1 MYDVNVLERA
11 MSAPMR
17 KTMAATP
24 SSNGDRR
31 FPPEA
36 YTYDDD
42 VTPQAVE
49 VMRKKASKIID
60 SEKWEVV
67 DGFGFSASA

>member
-1 MYDVNVLERA
+1 MYKTELLESPMA
-11 MSAPMR
+11 APMR
-17 KTMAATP
+17 KTVAAAA

-31 FPPEA
+31 YPPEA

-42 VTPQAVE
+42 VTPEAVAT
-49 VMRKKASKIID
+49 MRKKASKIID

-67 DGFGFSASA
+67 DGFGTSSAY